1 DSAPAA
7 TILSLRARYR
17 TIVGGFEL
25 EPLLRLDNATNRR
38 YAGSVI
44 VNEANSRF
52 FEAAP
57 TRNWLVSLTARYR
70 F

>member
-1 DSAPAA
+1 M
-7 TILSLRARYR
+7 IE
-17 TIVGGFEL
+17 V

-44 VNEANSRF
+44 VNKANSRF
-52 FEAAP
+52 FELAP
-57 TRNWLVSLTARYR
+57 IRNWLVSLTARYR